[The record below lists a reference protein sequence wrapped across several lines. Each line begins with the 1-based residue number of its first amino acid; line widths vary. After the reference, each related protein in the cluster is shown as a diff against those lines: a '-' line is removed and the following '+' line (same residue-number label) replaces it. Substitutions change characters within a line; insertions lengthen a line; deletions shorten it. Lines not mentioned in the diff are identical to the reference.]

1 MGTYYKRVEQFMD
14 AVDPSGAWLEIGLDR
29 GEGSTRFFSDHARAR
44 GRLFYGVDADHNQVE
59 NARQGLS
66 ATGQAI
72 LDANGG
78 IQMQV
83 TDLPDHIKLFHAKGE
98 EFLVDQQQ
106 REPDQKFS
114 LVYLDNFDWDY
125 WCNRQE
131 EKWVARQKQHYRD
144 YMKTEMTNIH
154 SQMTHLCQAI
164 RLLPLMT
171 ERSIIVC
178 DDTWYHP
185 DEGVF
190 IGKCSAVIPY
200 ILLNGYRIL
209 NNEGY
214 RQNSGAILG
223 RGI

>member
-1 MGTYYKRVEQFMD
+1 MGTYYTKTLD
-14 AVDPSGAWLEIGLDR
+14 YIDKIDPAGSWLEIGLDR
-29 GEGSTRFFSDHARAR
+29 GEGSTKFFSDLASKKSVN
-44 GRLFYGVDADHNQVE
+44 FYGVDADHSQVE
-59 NARQGLS
+59 RARLGLS
-66 ATGQAI
+66 VTGQAI
-72 LDANGG
+72 LEANGSLRMET
-78 IQMQV
+78 Q
-83 TDLPDHIKLFHAKGE
+83 DLPAHVKLFHAKGE
-98 EFLVDQQQ
+98 DFLAQFKKNNLD
-106 REPDQKFS
+106 EKFS

-125 WCNRQE
+125 WCNRE
-131 EKWVARQKQHYRD
+131 PEPFVAGQKQHYRD
-144 YMKTEMTNIH
+144 YMKIEMTNMH
-154 SQMTHLCQAI
+154 SQMTHLVQAI

-200 ILLNGYRIL
+200 LLLNGYKIF
-209 NNEGY
+209 NNQGY